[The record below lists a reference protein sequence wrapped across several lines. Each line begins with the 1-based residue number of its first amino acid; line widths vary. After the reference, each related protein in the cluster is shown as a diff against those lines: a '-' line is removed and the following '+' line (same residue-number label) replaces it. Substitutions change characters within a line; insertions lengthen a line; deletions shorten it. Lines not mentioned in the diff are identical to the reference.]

1 VPCSGDGVVSVKD
14 VSNRSQL
21 LEDFRSNRIPNLQL
35 RDLTNHVIEFSQDQ
49 HGSRYLVFGCSNLLC
64 HALVCSVISSFQIVV
79 LIMLS
84 VSHGKG

>member
-1 VPCSGDGVVSVKD
+1 MSVSSDGAGMKD

-49 HGSRYLVFGCSNLLC
+49 HGSRYAINRQS
-64 HALVCSVISSFQIVV
+64 
-79 LIMLS
+79 
-84 VSHGKG
+84 